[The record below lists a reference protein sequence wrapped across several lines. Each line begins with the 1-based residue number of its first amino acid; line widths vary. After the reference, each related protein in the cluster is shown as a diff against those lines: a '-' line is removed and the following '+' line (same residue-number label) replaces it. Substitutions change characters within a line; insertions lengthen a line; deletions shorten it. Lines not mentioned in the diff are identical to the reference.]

1 MSLDPALLWVLVPLT
16 PLLCLGFVLRRS
28 KPAGYGIAIAV
39 VPMLLLGIAPPPGL
53 YLPELWPSA
62 HWGLDEVLGR
72 TWLLFTALLWGVA
85 AVYGVRVHRGQR
97 HEHRFW
103 LFWLLALCGNGLL
116 IIARDGVSFYTGFTL
131 MSLSAY
137 GLVVHTGTP
146 QARRAGRLYLQL
158 ALLGEMLL
166 LAGLMM
172 RAHAA
177 GIADGNPLA
186 LDFAYWQSVPVGPLE
201 LGLLVLGLGIKAGFW
216 PLHIWLPQAHPA
228 APAAASAVLS
238 GAMIKAGT
246 LGLWSMLPAGD
257 PLLQALAPLFV
268 AVGLMGALVSAVL
281 GVLVAH
287 PKATLAW
294 SSVGQ
299 AGYLLM
305 ILAAGWWWPEARFAS
320 GIVLAVYACHHA
332 FAKGALF
339 LGSGIATRYRFN
351 RWHWFLMTLPALAL
365 AGLALTGGALAKVLL
380 KDLFHQPGLDWL
392 VGALSLGA
400 AFSTVQLLH
409 FLLRVRAVQHDL
421 EQAIPAPRPLWWAT
435 GLLAMATLW
444 VPWVSPVWRAGI
456 QQVLSPDTVW
466 ALSWPILLAAG
477 LFAALINAPGE
488 PSLAFF
494 AKDRVKGTLWLR
506 GSLYCH
512 RLLLRPIL
520 RVNGRVSMRGLRQL
534 ERRWNRCRAGVPV
547 MTATLAAMGAMLLLG
562 WLW

>member
-1 MSLDPALLWVLVPLT
+1 MIFDAALLWLLVPLA
-16 PLLCLGFVLRRS
+16 PLLCLGFAVRRS
-28 KPAGYGIAIAV
+28 RPAGYAITLAA
-39 VPMLLLGIAPPPGL
+39 VPMLLLGITPPPSL
-53 YLPELWPSA
+53 YLPDLWPSA
-62 HWGLDEVLGR
+62 HWGLDEVVGR

-85 AVYGVRVHRGQR
+85 TVYGVRMHRGQR

-116 IIARDGVSFYTGFTL
+116 IIARDGVSFYTGFAL

-137 GLVVHTGTP
+137 GLVMHSGTP
-146 QARRAGRLYLQL
+146 PARRAGRLYLQL

-166 LAGLMM
+166 LIGLMM

-186 LDFAYWQSVPVGPLE
+186 LDFAYWQSIPVTPLE
-201 LGLLVLGLGIKAGFW
+201 FALLAVGLGIKAGFW

-246 LGLWSMLPAGD
+246 LGLWSVLPAGD
-257 PLLQALAPLFV
+257 VLLQGVAPLLV
-268 AVGLMGALVSAVL
+268 VIGLTGALVSAVL
-281 GVLVAH
+281 GVLVGQ
-287 PKATLAW
+287 PKAILAW

-299 AGYLLM
+299 AGYLVM
-305 ILAAGWWWPEARFAS
+305 ILAAGWWWPEARLAS
-320 GIVLAVYACHHA
+320 GVVLAVYACHHA

-339 LGSGIATRYRFN
+339 LGAGIATRYRFN
-351 RWHWFLMTLPALAL
+351 RWHWLMMTLPALAL

-392 VGALSLGA
+392 AVSLSVGA
-400 AFSTVQLLH
+400 AFSAVQLLH
-409 FLLRVRAVQHDL
+409 FLLRLRAVQHNL
-421 EQAIPAPRPLWWAT
+421 EQGAAAPRPLWWTT
-435 GLLAMATLW
+435 GVLAMATLW
-444 VPWVSPVWRAGI
+444 VPWISPVWRAGI
-456 QQVLSPDTVW
+456 QQLLAPDILW

-477 LFAALINAPGE
+477 LFTALIKLPGE

-494 AKDRVKGTLWLR
+494 AKDRVRGRVWLK

-512 RLLLRPIL
+512 RLMLRPVRPISL
-520 RVNGRVSMRGLRQL
+520 GVSTRGLRQL
-534 ERRWNRCRAGVPV
+534 ERRWNRCHARLPV